1 MLCARKKA
9 KDIKLEEKWDF
20 ISLQDFKSSSFFEYL
35 AYGYLW
41 LSLVISVAVYGVD
54 TFTAYNLI
62 ALNKF
67 TSIEPVIKL
76 DISKWIFAGCI
87 IASWVNVI
95 YEHIRAHLIIKRGAV
110 AESYLDSLAVRLQ
123 AIRVFGQGRGWKRFL
138 VFSELTKSKKG
149 AEYVALFTY
158 FSFQSWI
165 RVIFCSGPRQVINAL
180 TLRSVYIAQ
189 LDPKD
194 KDAATSILQFFKN
207 FGILADQDKKQ
218 AVVLSGMV
226 FTLVVW
232 IFAAL
237 SLLLAMLF
245 YLLFLWHYI
254 PNGDGGLSGYCERKI
269 NGRLQKIVSVKINKA
284 IEDEERKRIK
294 ANQKAF
300 KNGEKP
306 VLGRQATLPTLF
318 DTKDDNKLPTMP
330 MLNRNDTT
338 TTLPM
343 YTSRPGT
350 PSSQQPKLPDFEL
363 SNMDQKRPVPSRL
376 NTATSA
382 SSYGASSGL
391 VANAADMGY
400 SRTGSPAPPMPGQEG
415 SNGMPFPAPQ
425 RTMTGG
431 TNASQGSWAQQQRVP
446 QQLRSGT
453 APLQRQGTQDSYG
466 GGMGGGNGMGNGNG
480 NGGFGPPQRQMT
492 QDSYNSYNPPSR
504 NMTPFDRVASPMDRS
519 VGNNTPFDRVGSP
532 MDRSMGGNTPLA
544 RIASPMDRSMGNNTP
559 ITRTDSPLSY
569 TSRPGQNYTPA
580 PSALSQDPYGPPRNN
595 QSQNHDSY
603 DPYSTASPTR
613 STHGTGISM
622 DDEPTLPNFDTPTII
637 APPRGDTPSS
647 HYAPSIAS
655 SRGAGDA
662 AYARPGPP
670 PAGQSQSQT
679 RYGGRSTPSQGSI
692 ESSVGRRTPGVDTA
706 SVVSE
711 RSIGNPYVPQRAQ
724 GFDTASVVSER
735 SIGNPYAPQRAQG
748 FDTASVVSERGNGN
762 PYAPQQGMQMPQQA
776 RMGGGSPASSFA
788 QPVRSASAGVG
799 GQGGQQGYGRPPPG
813 RNMTDPNG
821 GMGGYDAYGGGGG
834 YRQ

>member
-20 ISLQDFKSSSFFEYL
+20 ISLQDFKASSFFEYL

-41 LSLVISVAVYGVD
+41 LSLVISIAVYGVD

-138 VFSELTKSKKG
+138 VFSELTKSKMG

-189 LDPKD
+189 LDPKN

-226 FTLVVW
+226 FTLVIW

-284 IEDEERKRIK
+284 IEDEERKRVK

-306 VLGRQATLPTLF
+306 TLGRQATLPTLF
-318 DTKDDNKLPTMP
+318 DTKDDKLPTMP

-338 TTLPM
+338 STLPA

-415 SNGMPFPAPQ
+415 TNGMPFPAPQ

-446 QQLRSGT
+446 QQLRSGPP
-453 APLQRQGTQDSYG
+453 PLQRQGTQDSYG
-466 GGMGGGNGMGNGNG
+466 NDSYGNGGGMGNGNGNGNG

-504 NMTPFDRVASPMDRS
+504 NMTPFDRVGSPMDRS

-580 PSALSQDPYGPPRNN
+580 PSALSQDPYAPQRNN
-595 QSQNHDSY
+595 SQQNHDSY

-613 STHGTGISM
+613 ATHGGGIAM
-622 DDEPTLPNFDTPTII
+622 DDEPTLPSFDTPTIV

-662 AYARPGPP
+662 AYSSRPGPP
-670 PAGQSQSQT
+670 PAGQSQT

-692 ESSVGRRTPGVDTA
+692 ESSVGRRTPG
-706 SVVSE
+706 
-711 RSIGNPYVPQRAQ
+711 
-724 GFDTASVVSER
+724 FDTASVASDR
-735 SIGNPYAPQRAQG
+735 SNGNPYAPQRTPA
-748 FDTASVVSERGNGN
+748 FDTASVVEESNGGDR
-762 PYAPQQGMQMPQQA
+762 YAPQQQQQA
-776 RMGGGSPASSFA
+776 RMGVASPTGSYA

-799 GQGGQQGYGRPPPG
+799 QQQFSRPPPG

-821 GMGGYDAYGGGGG
+821 GGMRGYNAYGGGGGGGGG

>member
-1 MLCARKKA
+1 M
-9 KDIKLEEKWDF
+9 
-20 ISLQDFKSSSFFEYL
+20 
-35 AYGYLW
+35 
-41 LSLVISVAVYGVD
+41 
-54 TFTAYNLI
+54 
-62 ALNKF
+62 NKF

-76 DISKWIFAGCI
+76 DISKWIFTGCI

-180 TLRSVYIAQ
+180 TLRSVYIAV

-194 KDAATSILQFFKN
+194 KDAASSILQFFKN

-269 NGRLQKIVSVKINKA
+269 NGRLHKIVSVKINKA
-284 IEDEERKRIK
+284 IEEEERKRIK

-306 VLGRQATLPTLF
+306 ILNRQATLPTLF
-318 DTKDDNKLPTMP
+318 DTKDDKLPTMP
-330 MLNRNDTT
+330 MLGRNDTT
-338 TTLPM
+338 ATLPM
-343 YTSRPGT
+343 YSSRPGT
-350 PSSQQPKLPDFEL
+350 PSSQQPTLPGLEL

-382 SSYGASSGL
+382 GSYGASSGL
-391 VANAADMGY
+391 VSNAADMGY
-400 SRTGSPAPPMPGQEG
+400 SRSGSPAPPMPGQEG

-425 RTMTGG
+425 RSMTGG
-431 TNASQGSWAQQQRVP
+431 TNASQGSSWQQQQQRMP
-446 QQLRSGT
+446 QQLRSGPPT
-453 APLQRQGTQDSYG
+453 RQGTGDAY
-466 GGMGGGNGMGNGNG
+466 GNGNDGYGNGNGNG
-480 NGGFGPPQRQMT
+480 NGGFGPPARQMT
-492 QDSYNSYNPPSR
+492 NDSYNSYNPPQR
-504 NMTPFDRVASPMDRS
+504 NM
-519 VGNNTPFDRVGSP
+519 TPFDRVGSP
-532 MDRSMGGNTPLA
+532 MDRNNTPLDRSMGNTPLD
-544 RIASPMDRSMGNNTP
+544 RIASPMDRSMGNTPLDRSMGATP
-559 ITRTDSPLSY
+559 IARTDSPLSY
-569 TSRPGQNYTPA
+569 TSRPGQSYTPA
-580 PSALSQDPYGPPRNN
+580 PSALSQDPYAPRQN
-595 QSQNHDSY
+595 QQQQQNHDSY
-603 DPYSTASPTR
+603 DPYSTASVRRVTQDSGMPV
-613 STHGTGISM
+613 
-622 DDEPTLPNFDTPTII
+622 DDEPTLPSFDAPTIVT
-637 APPRGDTPSS
+637 PRGDTSSS

-655 SRGAGDA
+655 SRGDG
-662 AYARPGPP
+662 YSRPGPP
-670 PAGQSQSQT
+670 PAGQNAQT
-679 RYGGRSTPSQGSI
+679 RYGRSTPSQGSI
-692 ESSVGRRTPGVDTA
+692 ESSVGRRTPG
-706 SVVSE
+706 
-711 RSIGNPYVPQRAQ
+711 
-724 GFDTASVVSER
+724 FDTASVVSER
-735 SIGNPYAPQRAQG
+735 TS
-748 FDTASVVSERGNGN
+748 NGN
-762 PYAPQQGMQMPQQA
+762 PYAPPQHPQQA
-776 RMGGGSPASSFA
+776 RMGLASPVGGFA

-799 GQGGQQGYGRPPPG
+799 QGQQQGQGYGRPPPG
-813 RNMTDPNG
+813 RNMTEPG
-821 GMGGYDAYGGGGG
+821 GGYNAYGGGGG

>member
-20 ISLQDFKSSSFFEYL
+20 ISLQDFKASSFFEYL

-41 LSLVISVAVYGVD
+41 CSLLISIAVYGVD

-76 DISKWIFAGCI
+76 DISKWIFTGCI

-180 TLRSVYIAQ
+180 TLRSVYIAV

-194 KDAATSILQFFKN
+194 KDAASSILQFFKN

-269 NGRLQKIVSVKINKA
+269 NGRLHKIVSVKINKA
-284 IEDEERKRIK
+284 IEEEERKRVK

-306 VLGRQATLPTLF
+306 ILNRQATLPTLF
-318 DTKDDNKLPTMP
+318 DTKDDKLPTTP
-330 MLNRNDTT
+330 MLGRNDTT

-343 YTSRPGT
+343 YSSRPGT
-350 PSSQQPKLPDFEL
+350 PSSQQPTLPGLEL

-382 SSYGASSGL
+382 GSYGASSGL

-400 SRTGSPAPPMPGQEG
+400 SRSGSPAPPMPGQEG

-425 RTMTGG
+425 RSMTGM
-431 TNASQGSWAQQQRVP
+431 TNSSQGSNWQQQQQRMP
-446 QQLRSGT
+446 QQLRSGPPT
-453 APLQRQGTQDSYG
+453 RQGTGDAY
-466 GGMGGGNGMGNGNG
+466 GNGNDAYGNGNG
-480 NGGFGPPQRQMT
+480 NGGFGPPARQMT
-492 QDSYNSYNPPSR
+492 NDSYNSYNPPQR
-504 NMTPFDRVASPMDRS
+504 NM
-519 VGNNTPFDRVGSP
+519 TPFDRVGSP
-532 MDRSMGGNTPLA
+532 MDRNNTPLDRSMGNTPLD
-544 RIASPMDRSMGNNTP
+544 RIGSPMDRSMGNTPVDRSMGATP

-569 TSRPGQNYTPA
+569 TSRPGQSYTPA
-580 PSALSQDPYGPPRNN
+580 PSALSQDPYAPRQN
-595 QSQNHDSY
+595 QQQQQNHDSY
-603 DPYSTASPTR
+603 DPYSTASVRRVTQDSGMPV
-613 STHGTGISM
+613 
-622 DDEPTLPNFDTPTII
+622 DDEPTLPSFDAPTIVT
-637 APPRGDTPSS
+637 PRGDTPSS

-655 SRGAGDA
+655 SRGDG
-662 AYARPGPP
+662 YSRPGPP
-670 PAGQSQSQT
+670 PAGQNAQT
-679 RYGGRSTPSQGSI
+679 RYGRSTPSQGSI
-692 ESSVGRRTPGVDTA
+692 ESSVGRRTPG
-706 SVVSE
+706 
-711 RSIGNPYVPQRAQ
+711 
-724 GFDTASVVSER
+724 FDTASVVSER
-735 SIGNPYAPQRAQG
+735 SSAGMGGYG
-748 FDTASVVSERGNGN
+748 
-762 PYAPQQGMQMPQQA
+762 QQGGQMQGQIQTPQQA
-776 RMGGGSPASSFA
+776 RMGLASPSGSFG

-799 GQGGQQGYGRPPPG
+799 QGQGYGRPPPG
-813 RNMTDPNG
+813 RNMTEPG
-821 GMGGYDAYGGGGG
+821 GGQGYNAYGGGGG

>member
-1 MLCARKKA
+1 M
-9 KDIKLEEKWDF
+9 
-20 ISLQDFKSSSFFEYL
+20 
-35 AYGYLW
+35 
-41 LSLVISVAVYGVD
+41 SLVISIAVYGVD

-67 TSIEPVIKL
+67 TSIEPVISL
-76 DISKWIFAGCI
+76 NVSKWIFTGCI

-95 YEHIRAHLIIKRGAV
+95 YEHIRAHLIIRRGAV

-180 TLRSVYIAQ
+180 TLRSVYIAE
-189 LDPKD
+189 LDPKN

-218 AVVLSGMV
+218 AVVLAGMV

-284 IEDEERKRIK
+284 IEEEERKRTK
-294 ANQKAF
+294 ANNKAL

-318 DTKDDNKLPTMP
+318 DTKDDKLPSMP

-343 YTSRPGT
+343 YSSRPGT

-382 SSYGASSGL
+382 GSYGASSGL

-400 SRTGSPAPPMPGQEG
+400 SRSGSPAPSMPGQEG
-415 SNGMPFPAPQ
+415 SNGMPYPAPQ
-425 RTMTGG
+425 RTMTGM
-431 TNASQGSWAQQQRVP
+431 TNGSQGSSWAQQQRVP
-446 QQLRSGT
+446 QQLRSGPPSR
-453 APLQRQGTQDSYG
+453 AMTQDSYG
-466 GGMGGGNGMGNGNG
+466 NGNGNGNG
-480 NGGFGPPQRQMT
+480 NGGFGPPARQNT
-492 QDSYNSYNPPSR
+492 QDSYNSYNPSQR

-519 VGNNTPFDRVGSP
+519 MGNTPLDRIASP
-532 MDRSMGGNTPLA
+532 MDRSVGNTPLA
-544 RIASPMDRSMGNNTP
+544 RIASPMDRSMGNTP

-569 TSRPGQNYTPA
+569 TSRPGGPSYTPA
-580 PSALSQDPYGPPRNN
+580 PSNLSQEPYAAPSR
-595 QSQNHDSY
+595 QNTQQRHDSY
-603 DPYSTASPTR
+603 DPYSTASIGRVTQDRNMPV
-613 STHGTGISM
+613 
-622 DDEPTLPNFDTPTII
+622 DDEPTLPNFDTPTIV
-637 APPRGDTPSS
+637 APRGDAASS

-655 SRGAGDA
+655 SRGADS
-662 AYARPGPP
+662 YSRPGPP
-670 PAGQSQSQT
+670 PAGQNPQT
-679 RYGGRSTPSQGSI
+679 RYGRSTPSQGSI
-692 ESSVGRRTPGVDTA
+692 ESSVGRRTPFDAA
-706 SVVSE
+706 SVVSDGG
-711 RSIGNPYVPQRAQ
+711 SGGNQY
-724 GFDTASVVSER
+724 T
-735 SIGNPYAPQRAQG
+735 
-748 FDTASVVSERGNGN
+748 
-762 PYAPQQGMQMPQQA
+762 PQQG
-776 RMGGGSPASSFA
+776 RMGGVASPVGSFA

-799 GQGGQQGYGRPPPG
+799 QGQGYGRPPPG
-813 RNMTDPNG
+813 RNMTEPG
-821 GMGGYDAYGGGGG
+821 GGYNAYGSGSGGGG

>member
-1 MLCARKKA
+1 MLSCAHA
-9 KDIKLEEKWDF
+9 NCYIQ
-20 ISLQDFKSSSFFEYL
+20 SLQDFKASSFFEYL

-41 LSLVISVAVYGVD
+41 CSLLISIAVYGVD

-76 DISKWIFAGCI
+76 DISKWIFTGCI

-180 TLRSVYIAQ
+180 TLRSVYIAV

-194 KDAATSILQFFKN
+194 KDAASSILQFFKN

-237 SLLLAMLF
+237 SLLLVMLF

-269 NGRLQKIVSVKINKA
+269 NGRLHKIVSVKINKA
-284 IEDEERKRIK
+284 IEEEERKRVK

-306 VLGRQATLPTLF
+306 ILNRQATLPTLF
-318 DTKDDNKLPTMP
+318 DTKDDKLPTMP
-330 MLNRNDTT
+330 MLSRNDTT

-343 YTSRPGT
+343 YSSRPGT
-350 PSSQQPKLPDFEL
+350 PSSQQPTLPGLEL

-382 SSYGASSGL
+382 GSYGASSGL

-400 SRTGSPAPPMPGQEG
+400 SRSGSPAPPMPGQEG

-425 RTMTGG
+425 RSMTGG
-431 TNASQGSWAQQQRVP
+431 TNASQGSNWQQQQQRMP
-446 QQLRSGT
+446 QQLRSG
-453 APLQRQGTQDSYG
+453 PPPRQGTGDAY
-466 GGMGGGNGMGNGNG
+466 GNGNDAYGNGNG
-480 NGGFGPPQRQMT
+480 NGGFGPPARQMT
-492 QDSYNSYNPPSR
+492 NDSYNSYNPPQR
-504 NMTPFDRVASPMDRS
+504 NM
-519 VGNNTPFDRVGSP
+519 TPFDRVGSP
-532 MDRSMGGNTPLA
+532 MDRNNTPIDRSMGNTPLD
-544 RIASPMDRSMGNNTP
+544 RIASPMDRSMGNTPLDRSMGATP

-569 TSRPGQNYTPA
+569 TSRPGQSYTPA
-580 PSALSQDPYGPPRNN
+580 PSALSQDPYAPRQN
-595 QSQNHDSY
+595 QQQQQNHDSY
-603 DPYSTASPTR
+603 DPYSTASVRRVTQDSGMPV
-613 STHGTGISM
+613 
-622 DDEPTLPNFDTPTII
+622 DDEPTLPSFDAPTIVT
-637 APPRGDTPSS
+637 PRGDTPSS
-647 HYAPSIAS
+647 HYTPSIAS
-655 SRGAGDA
+655 SRGEG
-662 AYARPGPP
+662 YARPGPP
-670 PAGQSQSQT
+670 PAGQNAQT
-679 RYGGRSTPSQGSI
+679 RYGRSTPSQGSI
-692 ESSVGRRTPGVDTA
+692 ESSVGRRTPG
-706 SVVSE
+706 
-711 RSIGNPYVPQRAQ
+711 
-724 GFDTASVVSER
+724 FDTASVVSER
-735 SIGNPYAPQRAQG
+735 SSAGMGGYG
-748 FDTASVVSERGNGN
+748 
-762 PYAPQQGMQMPQQA
+762 QQGGQIQTPQQA
-776 RMGGGSPASSFA
+776 RMGLASPSGSFA

-799 GQGGQQGYGRPPPG
+799 QGQGYGRPPPG
-813 RNMTDPNG
+813 RNMTEPG
-821 GMGGYDAYGGGGG
+821 GQGGGYNAYGGGGG

>member
-1 MLCARKKA
+1 MLCTRKKA

-20 ISLQDFKSSSFFEYL
+20 ISLQDFKASSFFEYL

-41 LSLVISVAVYGVD
+41 FSLLISIAVYGVD

-62 ALNKF
+62 ALNRF

-76 DISKWIFAGCI
+76 DISKWIFTGCI

-180 TLRSVYIAQ
+180 TLREVYIAQ
-189 LDPKD
+189 LDPKN
-194 KDAATSILQFFKN
+194 KDAATSILKFFEN
-207 FGILADQDKKQ
+207 FGILADEDKKQ

-269 NGRLQKIVSVKINKA
+269 NGRLHKIVSVKINKA
-284 IEDEERKRIK
+284 IEDEERKRVK

-306 VLGRQATLPTLF
+306 MLGRQATLPTLF
-318 DTKDDNKLPTMP
+318 DTKDPDKLPTMP
-330 MLNRNDTT
+330 MLGRNDTT
-338 TTLPM
+338 ATLPM
-343 YTSRPGT
+343 YSSRPGT
-350 PSSQQPKLPDFEL
+350 PSSQQPQLPGLEL

-382 SSYGASSGL
+382 GSYAASSGL
-391 VANAADMGY
+391 VSNAADMGY
-400 SRTGSPAPPMPGQEG
+400 SRSGSPAPPMPGQEG

-425 RTMTGG
+425 RSLTGQ
-431 TNASQGSWAQQQRVP
+431 TNASQGSNWQQQQQQRGGMP
-446 QQLRSGT
+446 QQLRS
-453 APLQRQGTQDSYG
+453 
-466 GGMGGGNGMGNGNG
+466 
-480 NGGFGPPQRQMT
+480 GPPQRQMT
-492 QDSYNSYNPPSR
+492 GDSYGNGNGSGMGGGNGNGNNGGFGPPARQMTNDSYNSYNPPPQR
-504 NMTPFDRVASPMDRS
+504 NM
-519 VGNNTPFDRVGSP
+519 TPFDRVGSP
-532 MDRSMGGNTPLA
+532 MDRSVGNTPLDRIASPMDRGMGGNTPLA
-544 RIASPMDRSMGNNTP
+544 RIASPMDRSMGATP

-569 TSRPGQNYTPA
+569 TSRPGQSYTPA
-580 PSALSQDPYGPPRNN
+580 PSNLSQQETYAPPS
-595 QSQNHDSY
+595 QQQNHDSY
-603 DPYSTASPTR
+603 DPYSTASVRRVTQDSGMPV
-613 STHGTGISM
+613 
-622 DDEPTLPNFDTPTII
+622 DDEPTLPNFDAPTIV
-637 APPRGDTPSS
+637 APRGDASSS

-655 SRGAGDA
+655 SRGDG
-662 AYARPGPP
+662 YSRPGPP
-670 PAGQSQSQT
+670 PAGQNAQT
-679 RYGGRSTPSQGSI
+679 RYGRSTPSQGSI
-692 ESSVGRRTPGVDTA
+692 ESSMGRRTPGFNDAA

-711 RSIGNPYVPQRAQ
+711 RTS
-724 GFDTASVVSER
+724 
-735 SIGNPYAPQRAQG
+735 
-748 FDTASVVSERGNGN
+748 NGN
-762 PYAPQQGMQMPQQA
+762 PYAPQQA
-776 RMGGGSPASSFA
+776 RMGLASPQGSFA

-799 GQGGQQGYGRPPPG
+799 QQQQQQG
-813 RNMTDPNG
+813 
-821 GMGGYDAYGGGGG
+821 
-834 YRQ
+834 

>member
-1 MLCARKKA
+1 MLCGRKKA

-20 ISLQDFKSSSFFEYL
+20 ISLQDFKASSFFEYL

-41 LSLVISVAVYGVD
+41 LSLVISIAVYGVD

-95 YEHIRAHLIIKRGAV
+95 YEHIRAHLIIRRGAV

-189 LDPKD
+189 LDPKNR
-194 KDAATSILQFFKN
+194 DAATSILQFFKN

-218 AVVLSGMV
+218 AVVLAGIV
-226 FTLVVW
+226 FAAVVW

-284 IEDEERKRIK
+284 IEEEERKRNK

-306 VLGRQATLPTLF
+306 TLGRQATLPTLF
-318 DTKDDNKLPTMP
+318 DTKDDNKLPSMP

-338 TTLPM
+338 ATLPM

-391 VANAADMGY
+391 
-400 SRTGSPAPPMPGQEG
+400 SHWSHAPPMPGQEG
-415 SNGMPFPAPQ
+415 TNGMPFPAPQ

-431 TNASQGSWAQQQRVP
+431 TNASQGSWSQQQRVP
-446 QQLRSGT
+446 QQLRSGPV
-453 APLQRQGTQDSYG
+453 PLQRQGTQDSYG
-466 GGMGGGNGMGNGNG
+466 NGAGNGMGNGMGNGNGNG

-519 VGNNTPFDRVGSP
+519 VGNTPFDRVGSP

-580 PSALSQDPYGPPRNN
+580 PSALRRTLTLLSATTTKARTTI
-595 QSQNHDSY
+595 HM
-603 DPYSTASPTR
+603 TR
-613 STHGTGISM
+613 GVAM
-622 DDEPTLPNFDTPTII
+622 DDEPTLPSFDAPTIV

-662 AYARPGPP
+662 YSRPGPP
-670 PAGQSQSQT
+670 PAGQNAQT
-679 RYGGRSTPSQGSI
+679 RYGRSTPSQGSI
-692 ESSVGRRTPGVDTA
+692 ESSVGRRTPA
-706 SVVSE
+706 
-711 RSIGNPYVPQRAQ
+711 
-724 GFDTASVVSER
+724 FDTASVVSDR
-735 SIGNPYAPQRAQG
+735 S
-748 FDTASVVSERGNGN
+748 NGN
-762 PYAPQQGMQMPQQA
+762 PYAPQQQQQQQG
-776 RMGGGSPASSFA
+776 RMGLSSPTGSYA
-788 QPVRSASAGVG
+788 QPVRQRVRGGWAGSAAAGVWKAAAG
-799 GQGGQQGYGRPPPG
+799 EE
-813 RNMTDPNG
+813 
-821 GMGGYDAYGGGGG
+821 YDGP
-834 YRQ
+834 

>member
-1 MLCARKKA
+1 MLCGRKKA

-20 ISLQDFKSSSFFEYL
+20 ISLQDFKASSFFEYL

-41 LSLVISVAVYGVD
+41 LSLVISIAVYGVD

-95 YEHIRAHLIIKRGAV
+95 YEHIRAHLIIRRGAV

-189 LDPKD
+189 LDPKNR
-194 KDAATSILQFFKN
+194 DAATSILQFFKN

-284 IEDEERKRIK
+284 IEEEERKRNK

-306 VLGRQATLPTLF
+306 TLGRQATLPTLF
-318 DTKDDNKLPTMP
+318 DTKDDNKLPSMP

-338 TTLPM
+338 ATLPM

-415 SNGMPFPAPQ
+415 TNGMPFPAPQ

-446 QQLRSGT
+446 QQLRSGP

-466 GGMGGGNGMGNGNG
+466 NVAGNGMGNGMGNGNGNG

-519 VGNNTPFDRVGSP
+519 VGNTPFDRVGSP

-580 PSALSQDPYGPPRNN
+580 PSALSQDPYAPQRNNN

-613 STHGTGISM
+613 ATHAGGVAM
-622 DDEPTLPNFDTPTII
+622 DDEPTLPSFDAPTIV

-662 AYARPGPP
+662 YSRPGPP
-670 PAGQSQSQT
+670 PAGQNAQT
-679 RYGGRSTPSQGSI
+679 RYGRSTPSQGSI
-692 ESSVGRRTPGVDTA
+692 ESSVGRRTPA
-706 SVVSE
+706 
-711 RSIGNPYVPQRAQ
+711 
-724 GFDTASVVSER
+724 FDTASVVSDR
-735 SIGNPYAPQRAQG
+735 SNGNPYAPQRTPA
-748 FDTASVVSERGNGN
+748 FDTASVVSDRSNGN
-762 PYAPQQGMQMPQQA
+762 PYAPQQQQQQG
-776 RMGGGSPASSFA
+776 RMGLASPTGSYA

-799 GQGGQQGYGRPPPG
+799 QQGQGYARPPPG

-821 GMGGYDAYGGGGG
+821 GQGGYNAYGGGGGGGGG

>member
-1 MLCARKKA
+1 MLSCVPTDCR
-9 KDIKLEEKWDF
+9 IQ
-20 ISLQDFKSSSFFEYL
+20 SLQDFKASSFFEYL

-41 LSLVISVAVYGVD
+41 FSLVISIAVYGVD

-76 DISKWIFAGCI
+76 DISKWIFTGCI

-180 TLRSVYIAQ
+180 TLRSVYMAE
-189 LDPKD
+189 LDPKNR
-194 KDAATSILQFFKN
+194 DAATSILQFFKN

-226 FTLVVW
+226 FTLVIW

-284 IEDEERKRIK
+284 IEDEERKRVK
-294 ANQKAF
+294 ADQKAF

-306 VLGRQATLPTLF
+306 ILNRQATLPTLF
-318 DTKDDNKLPTMP
+318 DTKDDKLPTMP
-330 MLNRNDTT
+330 MLGRNDTT

-343 YTSRPGT
+343 YSSRPGT
-350 PSSQQPKLPDFEL
+350 PSSQLPGLEL
-363 SNMDQKRPVPSRL
+363 SNMDQKRPLGPTRL

-415 SNGMPFPAPQ
+415 GNNGMPYPAPQ
-425 RTMTGG
+425 RSMTGM
-431 TNASQGSWAQQQRVP
+431 TNASQGSNWQQQQRMP
-446 QQLRSGT
+446 QQLRTGPPT
-453 APLQRQGTQDSYG
+453 RQGTQDSYG
-466 GGMGGGNGMGNGNG
+466 NGGGNGMD
-480 NGGFGPPQRQMT
+480 GGFGPPARQMT
-492 QDSYNSYNPPSR
+492 NDSYNSYNTPPPQR
-504 NMTPFDRVASPMDRS
+504 NM
-519 VGNNTPFDRVGSP
+519 TPFDRVGSP
-532 MDRSMGGNTPLA
+532 MDRNNTPYDRSIGNTPLA
-544 RIASPMDRSMGNNTP
+544 RVASPMDRSMGNSTP

-569 TSRPGQNYTPA
+569 TSRPGPSYTPA
-580 PSALSQDPYGPPRNN
+580 PSGLSQDPYAPPRQQNN
-595 QSQNHDSY
+595 QNQHDSY
-603 DPYSTASPTR
+603 DPYSTASVGRVTQDSGMP
-613 STHGTGISM
+613 M
-622 DDEPTLPNFDTPTII
+622 DDEPTLPSFDAPTIVT
-637 APPRGDTPSS
+637 PRGDTSSS

-655 SRGAGDA
+655 SRGDG
-662 AYARPGPP
+662 YNRPGPP
-670 PAGQSQSQT
+670 PAGQNAQT
-679 RYGGRSTPSQGSI
+679 RYGRSTPSQGSI
-692 ESSVGRRTPGVDTA
+692 ESSVGRRTPGFNDAA

-711 RSIGNPYVPQRAQ
+711 RSNA
-724 GFDTASVVSER
+724 
-735 SIGNPYAPQRAQG
+735 
-748 FDTASVVSERGNGN
+748 GN
-762 PYAPQQGMQMPQQA
+762 PYAPQQA
-776 RMGGGSPASSFA
+776 RMGLASPSGSFA

-799 GQGGQQGYGRPPPG
+799 QQGQGGQGYGRPPPG
-813 RNMTDPNG
+813 RNMTEPG
-821 GMGGYDAYGGGGG
+821 GGYNAYGGGGQGGGG
-834 YRQ
+834 YRM

>member
-1 MLCARKKA
+1 MLSCVHANCY
-9 KDIKLEEKWDF
+9 IQ
-20 ISLQDFKSSSFFEYL
+20 SLQDFKASSFFEYL

-41 LSLVISVAVYGVD
+41 CSLLISIAVYGVD

-76 DISKWIFAGCI
+76 DISKWIFTGCI

-180 TLRSVYIAQ
+180 TLRSVYIAV

-194 KDAATSILQFFKN
+194 KDAASSILQFFKN

-237 SLLLAMLF
+237 SLLLAVLF

-269 NGRLQKIVSVKINKA
+269 NGRLHKIVSVKINKA
-284 IEDEERKRIK
+284 IEEEERKRVK

-306 VLGRQATLPTLF
+306 ILNRQATLPTLF
-318 DTKDDNKLPTMP
+318 DTKDDKLPTMP
-330 MLNRNDTT
+330 MLGRNDTT

-343 YTSRPGT
+343 YSSRPGT
-350 PSSQQPKLPDFEL
+350 PSSQQPTLPGLEL

-382 SSYGASSGL
+382 GSYGASSGL

-400 SRTGSPAPPMPGQEG
+400 SRSGSPAPPMPGQEG

-425 RTMTGG
+425 RSMTGG
-431 TNASQGSWAQQQRVP
+431 TNASQGSNWQQQQQRMP
-446 QQLRSGT
+446 QQLRSG
-453 APLQRQGTQDSYG
+453 PPPRQGTGDAY
-466 GGMGGGNGMGNGNG
+466 GNGNG
-480 NGGFGPPQRQMT
+480 NGGFGPPARQMT
-492 QDSYNSYNPPSR
+492 NDSYNSYNPPQR
-504 NMTPFDRVASPMDRS
+504 NM
-519 VGNNTPFDRVGSP
+519 TPFDRVGSP
-532 MDRSMGGNTPLA
+532 MDRNNTPIDRSMGNTPLD
-544 RIASPMDRSMGNNTP
+544 RIASPMDRSMGNTPLDRSMGATP

-569 TSRPGQNYTPA
+569 TSRPGPSYTPA
-580 PSALSQDPYGPPRNN
+580 PSALSQDPYAPRQN
-595 QSQNHDSY
+595 QQQQQNHDSY
-603 DPYSTASPTR
+603 DPYSTASVRRVTQDSGMPV
-613 STHGTGISM
+613 
-622 DDEPTLPNFDTPTII
+622 DDEPTLPSFDAPTIVT
-637 APPRGDTPSS
+637 PRGDTPSS

-655 SRGAGDA
+655 SRGEG
-662 AYARPGPP
+662 YTRPGPP
-670 PAGQSQSQT
+670 PAGQNAQT
-679 RYGGRSTPSQGSI
+679 RYGRSTPSQGSI
-692 ESSVGRRTPGVDTA
+692 ESSVGRRTPG
-706 SVVSE
+706 
-711 RSIGNPYVPQRAQ
+711 
-724 GFDTASVVSER
+724 FDTASVVSER
-735 SIGNPYAPQRAQG
+735 SSAGMGGYG
-748 FDTASVVSERGNGN
+748 
-762 PYAPQQGMQMPQQA
+762 QQGGQIQTPQQA
-776 RMGGGSPASSFA
+776 RMGLASPSGSFA

-799 GQGGQQGYGRPPPG
+799 QGQGYGRPPPG
-813 RNMTDPNG
+813 RNMTEPG
-821 GMGGYDAYGGGGG
+821 GQGGYNAYGGGGG